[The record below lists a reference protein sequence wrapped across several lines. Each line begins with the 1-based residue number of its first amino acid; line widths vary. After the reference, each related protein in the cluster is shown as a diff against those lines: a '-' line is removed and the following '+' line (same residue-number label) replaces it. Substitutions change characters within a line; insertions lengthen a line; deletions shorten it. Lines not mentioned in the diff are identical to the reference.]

1 MPNSIEWIGSNII
14 VSFEGTLTAK
24 EIMEVDDLIY
34 GDIRFD
40 TMKFQIFDYTKI
52 DNLAMNETESEV
64 IGTLD
69 KTASVWNKRLKVAVI
84 SNSETINNLTDK
96 YKKALLGSLWK
107 VKSFTS
113 KEEAL
118 IWCNE

>member
-34 GDIRFD
+34 GDVRFD
-40 TMKFQIFDYTKI
+40 TMKFQIFDYSKI
-52 DNLAMNETESEV
+52 SKLEINEIESEV

-69 KTASVWNKRLKVAVI
+69 KTASVWNKRLKVAVVSDNKI
-84 SNSETINNLTDK
+84 INNLTDK
-96 YKKALLGSLWK
+96 YKKALHGSLWK
-107 VKSFTS
+107 VKNFTS